1 MFWRKKHEMMYDD
14 DATNRLMNRGV
25 YSLYKPDVAEKG
37 RFSKRREHNIFMGMW
52 YVFIL
57 SCLLWWLPLFGQMI
71 AGYLGGR
78 KAGSPTK
85 GVFVAVIPVFIILL
99 LFVGMDLGMLPS
111 LGTIVGIPNMIMNGI
126 QGFSPHA
133 ASYVSGMYISLRSFV
148 GLDGNGFI
156 IVVVFGL
163 IGGMM
168 ADMNKKEIIRATG
181 NEHFYDAFLGRLSG
195 ASLSKFADM
204 VAERVIWTLG
214 SIDHGGRN
222 LLGRGHSEPN
232 AFSFDELQKLPST
245 STAYALPAHISEP
258 TSYQPEKAFG
268 YDAQS
273 SQDEEF
279 MHMENI
285 APKGSSATYRSRE
298 EPQDSLVQVES
309 ISPRRSSVKHRSRKI
324 PEDSFMQMKKLNPK
338 APRPRSRSRKEPQD
352 SLEEEWGI
360 SHRDLSEESLTKDWK
375 EHKKNIDGGRYGGRY
390 TRNAENAP
398 ERLYS
403 KKKPK
408 NQKPKEKRDALVY
421 DNEGKLINK
430 SKAQRNVRSKSSK
443 NKVPSLVT
451 RALDADKEIDAK
463 TNENAPQTPPEKQR
477 DEKTTR
483 TKPGQSYERL

>member
-1 MFWRKKHEMMYDD
+1 MFRRRKQEMMYGD

-25 YSLYKPDVAEKG
+25 YSLYKPDMEEKG
-37 RFSKRREHNIFMGMW
+37 RFSRRREHNIIVGIW

-99 LFVGMDLGMLPS
+99 LFVGMDLGMLPF
-111 LGTIVGIPNMIMNGI
+111 LGAIAGIPTMIMEGI

-133 ASYVSGMYISLRSFV
+133 ASYVSGMYISLKSFV

-156 IVVVFGL
+156 IIVVFGL

-204 VAERVIWTLG
+204 VAERVIWTLS
-214 SIDHGGRN
+214 SIDHGSRN
-222 LLGRGHSEPN
+222 LLGRVHREPN
-232 AFSFDELQKLPST
+232 AFGFNELQKLPPT
-245 STAYALPAHISEP
+245 STTYTLPAHINEP
-258 TSYQPEKAFG
+258 ISYRPEQAFG
-268 YDAQS
+268 YDS
-273 SQDEEF
+273 LPPQDDEF
-279 MHMENI
+279 IQMENI
-285 APKGSSATYRSRE
+285 SPKGSSAVYGPRE
-298 EPQDSLVQVES
+298 EPKDSFMHLENTS
-309 ISPRRSSVKHRSRKI
+309 LRRTYGKHRSRKM
-324 PEDSFMQMKKLNPK
+324 PEDSFMQMKKITPRT
-338 APRPRSRSRKEPQD
+338 ARPRREPQD

-360 SHRDLSEESLTKDWK
+360 SHRDLSEESLTKAWK

-390 TRNAENAP
+390 NRNAENAP
-398 ERLYS
+398 ERLYN

-421 DNEGKLINK
+421 DNEGKLINNSVAK
-430 SKAQRNVRSKSSK
+430 RNVRSKSSK

-451 RALDADKEIDAK
+451 RAMDTDKEINVK
-463 TNENAPQTPPEKQR
+463 TNENALQTPLEKQKDEKNLRKKPEK
-477 DEKTTR
+477 
-483 TKPGQSYERL
+483 SYDRL

>member
-1 MFWRKKHEMMYDD
+1 MMYGDE
-14 DATNRLMNRGV
+14 ATNRLMNRGV
-25 YSLYKPDVAEKG
+25 YSLYKPDMEEKG
-37 RFSKRREHNIFMGMW
+37 RFSRRREHNILMGMW

-85 GVFVAVIPVFIILL
+85 GVLVAVIPVLIILL
-99 LFVGMDLGMLPS
+99 LFVGMDLGMMPF
-111 LGTIVGIPNMIMNGI
+111 LGAITGIPTMIMNGI

-133 ASYVSGMYISLRSFV
+133 ASYVSGMYISLKSFV

-181 NEHFYDAFLGRLSG
+181 NDHFYDAFLGRLSG

-222 LLGRGHSEPN
+222 LLGRMHREPN
-232 AFSFDELQKLPST
+232 TFGFDELQKLPST

-268 YDAQS
+268 YDALP

-279 MHMENI
+279 MDIENI
-285 APKGSSATYRSRE
+285 APNGSSATYRSRE
-298 EPQDSLVQVES
+298 EPQDSFMQIES
-309 ISPRRSSVKHRSRKI
+309 ISPRRSSVKRRSRKI
-324 PEDSFMQMKKLNPK
+324 PEDSFMQLKKINPK
-338 APRPRSRSRKEPQD
+338 APRPRSRSRREPQD

-360 SHRDLSEESLTKDWK
+360 SHRDLSEESLTKAWK
-375 EHKKNIDGGRYGGRY
+375 EHNKNIDGGRYGGRY
-390 TRNAENAP
+390 TRNAENVP

-430 SKAQRNVRSKSSK
+430 TEAKRNVRSKSSK

-451 RALDADKEIDAK
+451 RALDADKGVNAK
-463 TNENAPQTPPEKQR
+463 ANENALQNHTEKQKE
-477 DEKTTR
+477 EKTMR
-483 TKPGQSYERL
+483 TKPVQSYDRL